1 MMNMLSMRYVLS
13 ALAAIGLLC
22 VVFIPDWFE
31 NPQEL
36 AIGEWL
42 GVPNRMQGEVDAEQV
57 RWQVGGHRGKFS
69 YTWVQTEREPYRVQF
84 RRGDKVFEADVEFN
98 GRDEAVVYPLIFDQ
112 LPELAQDY
120 IRSRN
125 KALDCPENE
134 MIFHFRRAK
143 EK

>member
-1 MMNMLSMRYVLS
+1 MFSMRHILS
-13 ALAAIGLLC
+13 AIAAIGVLC

-42 GVPNRMQGEVDAEQV
+42 GVPNKMQGEVDATQV

-69 YTWVQTEREPYRVQF
+69 YTWVQTEQEPYRVQF
-84 RRGDKVFEADVEFN
+84 RRGDRVFEADVEFN
-98 GRDEAVVYPLIFDQ
+98 GRDEVVVHPLIFEQ
-112 LPELAQDY
+112 LPELAQEY

-125 KALDCPENE
+125 KAKNRPENE
-134 MIFHFRRAK
+134 MIFVFRRAK
-143 EK
+143 KK